1 MQFKKIIFGI
11 LFSLISFSLFA
22 QTDSTYVS
30 KINKAYFKSYFT
42 DTRDIILSPFHWN
55 TKQWITVGA
64 TGAIASA
71 LIFTEDQNIHNLFQ
85 RNRSDLTNNIS
96 KYGLEPWG
104 RGIYSMGTMAIFY
117 SYGLLAKNNH
127 AKETALLGLKTF
139 IITGIGVNVA
149 KYIPERDR
157 PYVSDNPFM
166 WYGPEFRKGDFS
178 FPSGHSTSVFAM
190 AAIVAS
196 EYHEYKIVPVI
207 AYSIASLTALSRIND
222 NKHWASDVFTG
233 AVFGWAMGKLIY
245 RNSHSK
251 KGALINID

>member
-1 MQFKKIIFGI
+1 MKKIVVVI
-11 LFSLISFSLFA
+11 LFAFISSAVFA
-22 QTDSTYVS
+22 QTDSS
-30 KINKAYFKSYFT
+30 NCCSFNKKYFKSYLT
-42 DTRDIILSPFHWN
+42 DVRDIALSPFHWDE
-55 TKQWITVGA
+55 KQWITFGA
-64 TGAIASA
+64 TGGIATA
-71 LIFTEDQNIHNLFQ
+71 LIFTEDQNVHNLFQ
-85 RNRSDLTNNIS
+85 RNRSDLTNTIS

-104 RGIYSMGTMAIFY
+104 HGIYSMGTMAVFY
-117 SYGLLAKNNH
+117 TFGMLAKNNH

-139 IITGIGVNVA
+139 LITGALVNAV

-157 PYVSDNPFM
+157 PYISDNPFM
-166 WYGPEFRKGDFS
+166 WFGPGFRNGNFS

-196 EYHEYKIVPVI
+196 EYSNYKAVPII

-245 RNSHSK
+245 RNSHQRK
-251 KGALINID
+251 PKIIIN